1 MIIRHDKMN
10 EAEAPAGGGGA
21 DAAVIANAAEAV
33 AQAKAAVAQAE
44 AQKAALE
51 QRLAALEAKPAVLAP
66 VAPEGLDEVKRFMVK
81 TRDAKRLDT
90 IKAMGLQTK
99 TDDGRVIITDEQVL
113 AMIPNVDPTEPD
125 GIAKLEVF
133 RQSNS
138 GLFKQQGQ
146 TQQSY
151 VEAVRPQLEEL
162 SKKSGLFDAG
172 KLTRSVFGGS

>member
-33 AQAKAAVAQAE
+33 AQAKAAE
-44 AQKAALE
+44 AQYKAQREALE
-51 QRLAALEAKPAVLAP
+51 QRLAALEAKPAPLPP
-66 VAPEGLDEVKRFMVK
+66 VAPEGLDEVKRFMTRERNDRRVEVVK
-81 TRDAKRLDT
+81 R
-90 IKAMGLQTK
+90 MGLN
-99 TDDGRVIITDEQVL
+99 VPLTDEQIL
-113 AMIPNVDPTEPD
+113 ALIPDVDPREPD
-125 GIAKLEVF
+125 GVAKLDEW
-133 RQSNS
+133 RKAHA
-138 GLFKQQGQ
+138 GMFKQQGQ

-151 VEAVRPQLEEL
+151 VEALKPQLEEL